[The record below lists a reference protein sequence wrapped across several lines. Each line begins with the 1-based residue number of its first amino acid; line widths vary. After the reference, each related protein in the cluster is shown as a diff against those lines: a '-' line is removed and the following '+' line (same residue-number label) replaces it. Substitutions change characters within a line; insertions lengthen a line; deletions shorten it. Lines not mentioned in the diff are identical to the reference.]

1 MKRSRTPQ
9 SKKGFTIIEVV
20 LVLAI
25 AGLIFLMVFIAL
37 PTLQRSQRDTQ
48 RRNDVSII
56 LAAVRNYMAHNNG
69 KGPAS
74 TEPISIIEYDED
86 DERSNL
92 WGGGGS
98 GWQVGGDSASLRRYL
113 TDLDKGGVTTSV
125 SVDNLTEGEGRY
137 TTNMA
142 YTVGDEDIAGVVT
155 VIIGAK
161 CPDMATQDKSYFEVD
176 ITHKRSDV
184 AVIRYLESGWW
195 YCLDE

>member
-1 MKRSRTPQ
+1 MKHSRTPQ

-37 PTLQRSQRDTQ
+37 PALRRSQRDTQ
-48 RRNDVSII
+48 RRNDVSLIM
-56 LAAVRNYMAHNNG
+56 AAVRSYMAHNKG
-69 KGPAS
+69 KGPPS
-74 TEPISIIEYDED
+74 TEAISVTEYDED

-98 GWQVGGDSASLRRYL
+98 GWQVGADSASLRRYL

-125 SVDNLTEGEGRY
+125 SVDNLADGEGRN

-142 YTVGDEDIAGVVT
+142 YTVGDEDIEGVVT
-155 VIIGAK
+155 VVIGAL
-161 CPDMATQDKSYFEVD
+161 CPDMATQNRSYFELDV
-176 ITHKRSDV
+176 THKRSDV
-184 AVIRYLESGWW
+184 AIIRYLESGWW
-195 YCLDE
+195 YCLDK